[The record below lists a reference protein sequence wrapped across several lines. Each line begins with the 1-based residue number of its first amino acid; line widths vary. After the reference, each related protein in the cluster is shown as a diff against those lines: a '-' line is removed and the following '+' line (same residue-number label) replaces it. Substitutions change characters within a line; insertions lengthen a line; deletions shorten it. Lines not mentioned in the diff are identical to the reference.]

1 MKYTIESIADAL
13 KVDAAIVLPGC
24 EISGVTIDHRKVTDK
39 STLFVALKGQK
50 VDGHVFIP
58 ELLDMGVHN
67 FLISDERILK
77 EHKDQANFLLVNNVV
92 NALQSVATQ
101 HRMKFSLPVIGI
113 TGSNGKTVVKEW
125 LNTLLESTFR
135 ICRSPK
141 SFNSQIGVPL
151 SVLKLGTE
159 HTLALFEAGISKQG
173 EMPKLRE
180 VIKPTIGL
188 MTNLGD
194 AHDAG
199 FDSRDKKLFEKLS
212 LFKDCEKV
220 ICCKDHL
227 WFVNNQDKLS
237 LPVFTWSQ
245 SDKAS
250 DVYVKGVSSNAGASH
265 LELIYKG
272 QDYLIELP
280 FEDRASIENSI
291 HCFCLI
297 AILDKVTPDVL
308 DRFKRLS
315 PVAMRMEIKMG
326 VENSMIIDDSY
337 NSDIGSLAAALDQL
351 NSMKASGRMVILSDL
366 DPDNNHKSVYA
377 EIVKH
382 VNRAIVDEVVL
393 IGKHISMHVAQFN
406 ASTVNKFDSVD
417 GFFDSLSLKT
427 LRDKAILIKGARLFK
442 FERLVKH
449 MQAKQHQ
456 TRLEID
462 LQKLTSNLRYYRS
475 ILEPDTAIMV
485 MVKAFAYGSG
495 SFEIARV
502 LQQERVDYLAVAYTD
517 EGVVLRERGIR
528 IPIMV
533 MSPNKAE
540 YEKIIRNNLEPE
552 IFSIRALQDFVEVAK
567 ANRHLFDILKIHLK
581 VDSGMHRLGIDE
593 NDVPRILEVLQD
605 EEYIRLSSVF
615 THLAAADDDAHDE
628 FTKNQVTKFSKVAD
642 ELALKVSAPFMR
654 HVLNSSGALRFP
666 DYQFDMVRLG
676 IGLYGFGNAHH
687 DRHLLALGALKSYI
701 LQIKHIPAGES
712 IGYSRAGRFD
722 EDRTIATVAVGYADG
737 LDRKLGNG
745 KWGLRWNNRSCPI
758 VGNVCMDMCM
768 VDVTGLKAKEG
779 DEIIVFDGAADIRK
793 MAEIVG
799 TIPYEILTNLSD
811 RVSRVYLKE

>member
-1 MKYTIESIADAL
+1 M
-13 KVDAAIVLPGC
+13 
-24 EISGVTIDHRKVTDK
+24 
-39 STLFVALKGQK
+39 
-50 VDGHVFIP
+50 
-58 ELLDMGVHN
+58 
-67 FLISDERILK
+67 
-77 EHKDQANFLLVNNVV
+77 
-92 NALQSVATQ
+92 
-101 HRMKFSLPVIGI
+101 
-113 TGSNGKTVVKEW
+113 
-125 LNTLLESTFR
+125 
-135 ICRSPK
+135 
-141 SFNSQIGVPL
+141 
-151 SVLKLGTE
+151 
-159 HTLALFEAGISKQG
+159 
-173 EMPKLRE
+173 
-180 VIKPTIGL
+180 
-188 MTNLGD
+188 
-194 AHDAG
+194 
-199 FDSRDKKLFEKLS
+199 
-212 LFKDCEKV
+212 
-220 ICCKDHL
+220 
-227 WFVNNQDKLS
+227 
-237 LPVFTWSQ
+237 
-245 SDKAS
+245 
-250 DVYVKGVSSNAGASH
+250 
-265 LELIYKG
+265 
-272 QDYLIELP
+272 
-280 FEDRASIENSI
+280 
-291 HCFCLI
+291 
-297 AILDKVTPDVL
+297 
-308 DRFKRLS
+308 
-315 PVAMRMEIKMG
+315 
-326 VENSMIIDDSY
+326 
-337 NSDIGSLAAALDQL
+337 
-351 NSMKASGRMVILSDL
+351 
-366 DPDNNHKSVYA
+366 
-377 EIVKH
+377 
-382 VNRAIVDEVVL
+382 
-393 IGKHISMHVAQFN
+393 
-406 ASTVNKFDSVD
+406 
-417 GFFDSLSLKT
+417 
-427 LRDKAILIKGARLFK
+427 
-442 FERLVKH
+442 KH

-517 EGVVLRERGIR
+517 EGLVLRERGIR

-552 IFSIRALQDFVEVAK
+552 IFSIRALQDFVQVAK

-581 VDSGMHRLGIDE
+581 IDSGMHRLGIDE

-642 ELALKVSAPFMR
+642 ELALIVSTPFMR

-737 LDRKLGNG
+737 LDRKLGNR